1 MEARGWSMY
10 FFTNQEK
17 FSDWLEE
24 HGNATELWVGYFGKS
39 TGRTSLTWS
48 TSVDVALCFG

>member
-1 MEARGWSMY
+1 MY